1 MRYLLISTSYEL
13 FLPGFA
19 VAAGNISESENKN
32 VLALA
37 GETNIINDSTNQD
50 GTLDT
55 YFRVTSCIAIIF
67 KLSFDQFWVIYYYY
81 SLYSLVRWMRRE

>member
-1 MRYLLISTSYEL
+1 MRYLLSTSNEF

-19 VAAGNISESENKN
+19 VAAGNIFESEKKN

-67 KLSFDQFWVIYYYY
+67 KLSFDQFRVIHYYY
-81 SLYSLVRWMRRE
+81 SLNSLVRLMRRE